1 VRTVKHWALKAWAG
15 ARRWMRARRLLLWS
29 QALIALCVAAA
40 VVGVYLTFLT
50 GLRAAFS
57 ENLRALEDDERK
69 VAALLPIVA
78 PRLYSYAT
86 AVPIGQL
93 RHELD
98 LTAAANLADQDLSTL
113 FVERCAAGTCREPQ
127 DHSRVNF
134 AAAFGPATREAPNLP
149 RYLYLVAVVN
159 ETWLTRPRAG
169 GTAQPPDELRVLLPA
184 GSSTRRVVLT
194 PVSVAAERT
203 ARLASGPRPLSTVAV
218 TRWDDAF
225 AVIGPLPSV
234 EGTITRLANGSGSVL
249 TAQIPLELLDITS
262 SETLIG
268 SRLAMGWLHR
278 PGPSALPVLTSAGD
292 VASGTADPPERA
304 ELDDAFRSLN
314 LHSSL
319 AVLLMPRR
327 AQTYQL
333 STAPAPGAGAR
344 SPLRAAFDRWALAIL
359 SRQVPHRPELR
370 LNDSTISLSLP
381 VDGRESGLGLAI
393 ELDQPIAPVFDG
405 AWRLARNLGAALLI
419 AIATLG
425 LLFYFGVLRI
435 SRRIRA
441 LSGRTRAALKLPAGS
456 LAGASDFGRDELGY
470 LAASIARLLRENA
483 AERASLES
491 QLLANE
497 QLLRQLH
504 AQLERNDQLVA
515 AMISHEV
522 RSPLRSLRAASAGN
536 AGALRQI
543 GRVEHAIEAIREGAD
558 SVSRRALHAL
568 DVAKFVRTLVDT
580 WARLE
585 GRPVRYEGPQQGLFA
600 LASEE
605 HLEDLLGHVV
615 ANAEDF
621 RDPPASLVRIRV
633 ESRGRD
639 VTVCVFNCGPPIE
652 GPALS
657 RVFDLGFST
666 RRDDVEHL
674 GQGLFK
680 ARQTVLSMNGSIH
693 ARNVPDPVG
702 VEIEIV
708 LPSATPVPAA
718 ASGN

>member
-1 VRTVKHWALKAWAG
+1 VTTVKRAALKAG
-15 ARRWMRARRLLLWS
+15 VGLRRWVRARRLLLWS
-29 QALIALCVAAA
+29 QTLIALCVAAA
-40 VVGVYLTFLT
+40 VVGVYVTFLA

-69 VAALLPIVA
+69 VAALLPRVA
-78 PRLYSYAT
+78 PRLYAYAT
-86 AVPIGQL
+86 AVPIGRL
-93 RHELD
+93 SHELE
-98 LTAAANLADQDLSTL
+98 LAAGPNIEAPDLSAL
-113 FVERCAAGTCREPQ
+113 LVERCATGVCRDPQ
-127 DHSRVNF
+127 DHSRVAF
-134 AAAFGPATREAPNLP
+134 AAGFGPGTGDVQNLP

-159 ETWLTRPRAG
+159 DAWLSHPRAG
-169 GTAQPPDELRVLLPA
+169 SSQPPDELRVLLPA
-184 GSSTRRVVLT
+184 GSSTRRVVLR
-194 PVSVAAERT
+194 PAVASSDRT
-203 ARLASGPRPLSTVAV
+203 LRLSNGPRLLNAAAV
-218 TRWDDAF
+218 TRWDDETAI
-225 AVIGPLPSV
+225 IGPLPSV
-234 EGTITRLANGSGSVL
+234 EGTITRRGSGWVL
-249 TAQIPLELLDITS
+249 TARIPLDLLDITTPDS
-262 SETLIG
+262 LAG

-292 VASGTADPPERA
+292 VASGSADPPERL
-304 ELDDAFRSLN
+304 ELDDAFRGLN
-314 LHSSL
+314 LASASL
-319 AVLLMPRR
+319 EVLLMPQR
-327 AQTYQL
+327 ALSYQL
-333 STAPAPGAGAR
+333 SSAPAPALRPG
-344 SPLRAAFDRWALAIL
+344 SPLRATFDRWVLSILA
-359 SRQVPHRPELR
+359 RQAPHRPDLR
-370 LNDSTISLSLP
+370 LTASAISLSVP
-381 VDGRESGLGLAI
+381 VDGREPGLGLSI
-393 ELDQPIAPVFDG
+393 DLGQPIAPVFEG
-405 AWRLARNLGAALLI
+405 AWRLARNLGAALVVAL
-419 AIATLG
+419 ATLG
-425 LLFYFGVLRI
+425 LLYYFGVLRI

-441 LSGRTRAALKLPAGS
+441 LSGRTRAALKLPS
-456 LAGASDFGRDELGY
+456 GALSGAEDFGRDELGY

-536 AGALRQI
+536 PGALRQI

-558 SVSRRALHAL
+558 SVSRRTLRAL
-568 DVAKFVRTLVDT
+568 DVARFVRTLVDN
-580 WARLE
+580 WSQLE
-585 GRPVRYEGPQQGLFA
+585 RRPVRYEGPQQGLFA

-615 ANAEDF
+615 GNAEDF
-621 RDPPASLVRIRV
+621 RDPPNSLVRIRV
-633 ESRGRD
+633 EARGRD
-639 VTVCVFNCGPPIE
+639 VTVCVFNCGAPID
-652 GPALS
+652 GAALS

-666 RRDDVEHL
+666 RRDDLEHL

-708 LPSATPVPAA
+708 LPSAAPVPAA

>member
-1 VRTVKHWALKAWAG
+1 MKRAALKVSAG
-15 ARRWMRARRLLLWS
+15 VRRWVRARRLLLWS
-29 QALIALCVAAA
+29 QVLIALCVATA
-40 VVGVYLTFLT
+40 VVGVYVTFLT

-57 ENLRALEDDERK
+57 DNLRALEDDERK
-69 VAALLPIVA
+69 VAALLPGIA

-86 AVPIGQL
+86 AVPIGHV
-93 RHELD
+93 RRELN
-98 LTAAANLADQDLSTL
+98 LTATANLADPDLSTL
-113 FVERCAAGTCREPQ
+113 FVERCATGACRDPQ
-127 DHSRVNF
+127 DHSRVAF
-134 AAAFGPATREAPNLP
+134 AAAFGPAAGEVPSLP
-149 RYLYLVAVVN
+149 RYLYLVAVVHD
-159 ETWLTRPRAG
+159 TWLSRSGAG
-169 GTAQPPDELRVLLPA
+169 LSAQAPDELRVLLPA

-194 PVSVAAERT
+194 PASVNGERT
-203 ARLASGPRPLSTVAV
+203 LRLANGPRPLAAAAV
-218 TRWDDAF
+218 TRWDDAY

-234 EGTITRLANGSGSVL
+234 QGTITRLANGSGSVL

-262 SETLIG
+262 PETLVG
-268 SRLAMGWLHR
+268 SRVAMGWLHR
-278 PGPSALPVLTSAGD
+278 PGPTALPVLTSAGD
-292 VASGTADPPERA
+292 VASGSADPPERV
-304 ELDDAFRSLN
+304 ELDDAFRSTN
-314 LHSSL
+314 LESASL
-319 AVLLMPRR
+319 EVLLMPQR
-327 AQTYQL
+327 AQAYQL
-333 STAPAPGAGAR
+333 SIAPSPGAGVR
-344 SPLRAAFDRWALAIL
+344 SPLRPAFERWVLSIL
-359 SRQVPHRPELR
+359 TRQTPHRPDLR
-370 LNDSTISLSLP
+370 LSTSTISLSLP
-381 VDGRESGLGLAI
+381 VDGREPGLGLAI
-393 ELDQPIAPVFDG
+393 ELDQPLAPVFDG
-405 AWRLARNLGAALLI
+405 AWRSARNLGAALLV
-419 AIATLG
+419 AMGTLG
-425 LLFYFGVLRI
+425 LLYYFGVLRI

-441 LSGRTRAALKLPAGS
+441 LSGRTRSALKLPTGT
-456 LAGASDFGRDELGY
+456 LAGADEFGRDELGY

-536 AGALRQI
+536 PGALRQI

-558 SVSRRALHAL
+558 SVNHRALHAL

-580 WARLE
+580 WSRLE
-585 GRPVRYEGPQQGLFA
+585 TRPVSYEGPPQGLFA

-621 RDPPASLVRIRV
+621 RDPPTSLVRIRV
-633 ESRGRD
+633 EARGRD
-639 VTVCVFNCGPPIE
+639 VTVCVANCGPPID

-708 LPSATPVPAA
+708 LPPAAPVPAA

>member
-1 VRTVKHWALKAWAG
+1 M
-15 ARRWMRARRLLLWS
+15 RRWIGARRLLLWS
-29 QALIALCVAAA
+29 QTLIALCVAAA
-40 VVGVYLTFLT
+40 VVGVYLTFLA
-50 GLRAAFS
+50 GLRTLFA

-69 VAALLPIVA
+69 VAALLPNIA

-86 AVPIGQL
+86 AVPIGHL
-93 RHELD
+93 RDEPD
-98 LTAAANLADQDLSTL
+98 LAAGPNVTDPNVSAL
-113 FVERCAAGTCREPQ
+113 FIARCATGACRDPQ
-127 DHSRVNF
+127 DHSRVAF
-134 AAAFGPATREAPNLP
+134 AAAFGPAASEAPNLP
-149 RYLYLVAVVN
+149 RYLYLIAVVN
-159 ETWLTRPRAG
+159 DTWLSLPRAG
-169 GTAQPPDELRVLLPA
+169 ASQPPDELRVLLPA

-194 PVSVAAERT
+194 PAAISG
-203 ARLASGPRPLSTVAV
+203 ARSLRLGHGPRSLAAAAV
-218 TRWDDAF
+218 TRWDDEY
-225 AVIGPLPSV
+225 AVVGPLPSV
-234 EGTITRLANGSGSVL
+234 AGTITRHANGSVL
-249 TAQIPLELLDITS
+249 TAQIPLELLDITTP
-262 SETLIG
+262 EAMVG

-292 VASGTADPPERA
+292 VASGSADPPERV
-304 ELDDAFRSLN
+304 ELDDAFRSMN
-314 LHSSL
+314 LESASL
-319 AVLLMPRR
+319 EVLLMPQR
-327 AQTYQL
+327 ALTYQL
-333 STAPAPGAGAR
+333 SNASLSGPENR
-344 SPLRAAFDRWALAIL
+344 SPLRAAFDRWVLSILA
-359 SRQVPHRPELR
+359 RHAPHRPDLR
-370 LNDSTISLSLP
+370 LAASAVSLSVP
-381 VDGRESGLGLAI
+381 VDGREPGLGLAI
-393 ELDQPIAPVFDG
+393 ELNQPIAPVFDG

-425 LLFYFGVLRI
+425 LLYYFGVLRI

-456 LAGASDFGRDELGY
+456 LAGADDFGRDELGY

-483 AERASLES
+483 AERTSLES

-536 AGALRQI
+536 PGALRQI

-558 SVSRRALHAL
+558 SVSRRTLRAL

-580 WARLE
+580 WSQLE
-585 GRPVRYEGPQQGLFA
+585 KRPVTYEGPQQGLFA

-615 ANAEDF
+615 GNAEDF
-621 RDPPASLVRIRV
+621 RDPSTSLVRIRV

-639 VTVCVFNCGPPIE
+639 VTVRVFNCGPPID

-693 ARNVPDPVG
+693 ARNVPDPPG

-708 LPSATPVPAA
+708 LPSAASVPAA